1 MRTAPRVRLSPQS
14 APALFFAALLFA
26 ATFLSPPAASFESE
40 TGAPPD
46 IEEPADVAPDG
57 AEGPSGETQPS
68 DDLLQPRE
76 LDRGV
81 FRPDLKPGSEGA
93 AEPQPAE
100 ESKEDRLGAAPDDL
114 PPPTPA
120 DKPKVLGELYVQ
132 LAKAKDAEAA
142 APIMTNIETLW
153 RVTGS
158 ATIDLLI
165 GRAERFTKE
174 KDLDLALQILDA
186 TVAMAPEEAEAWYL
200 RAKVYYAQGNYDL
213 ALADLKRALDRDPR
227 HYRAL
232 EGLGL
237 VYDASG
243 RKPDALEAYRQALAV
258 NPFLKDADLAVKFLE
273 KEVGARNL

>member
-1 MRTAPRVRLSPQS
+1 MRTVPRVRLGSPS
-14 APALFFAALLFA
+14 APALLFSALLFSA
-26 ATFLSPPAASFESE
+26 SCLGPPAASFESE
-40 TGAPPD
+40 TETPSD
-46 IEEPADVAPDG
+46 IEEPADIAP
-57 AEGPSGETQPS
+57 EGIEAPPGETQPS

-93 AEPQPAE
+93 AEPRPAE
-100 ESKEDRLGAAPDDL
+100 ESKEDRLGAQPDDL
-114 PPPTPA
+114 PLSTPA

-142 APIMTNIETLW
+142 VPIMTNIETLW

-158 ATIDLLI
+158 ATVDLLI
-165 GRAERFTKE
+165 GRAELFTKG

-186 TVAMAPEEAEAWYL
+186 TVAMAPEEAEPWYL
-200 RAKVYYAQGNYDL
+200 RAKVYYAKANYDL
-213 ALADLKRALDRDPR
+213 ALADLKRALDRDPK

-232 EGLGL
+232 EDLGL
-237 VYDASG
+237 VYDAFG
-243 RKPDALEAYRQALAV
+243 RKPDALEAYRKALAV
-258 NPFLKDADLAVKFLE
+258 NPFLTNADMAVKFLE